1 MLLRKK
7 LSKGRYT
14 YKLNDRI
21 RKIWV
26 GADWEKHL
34 YTSTVQEHIDILHK
48 IFPGYLLDYGYF
60 NKHSYFIDY
69 KFLPGTSIM
78 KYKHTPQ
85 FIEKFR
91 RYCIDNVKETF
102 PYSHSD
108 WTLANVL
115 EHEGKWT
122 LVDWDTVGKRSITQV
137 QRTINHRLKGMFGY
151 KVNIVQKREL
161 SFMEK
166 Y

>member
-85 FIEKFR
+85 FIE
-91 RYCIDNVKETF
+91 
-102 PYSHSD
+102 
-108 WTLANVL
+108 
-115 EHEGKWT
+115 
-122 LVDWDTVGKRSITQV
+122 
-137 QRTINHRLKGMFGY
+137 
-151 KVNIVQKREL
+151 L
-161 SFMEK
+161 SLIHI
-166 Y
+166 